1 MSGAL
6 RNVDWP
12 GLEMAGN
19 CSWEAHPTNW
29 NKASPSIS
37 SVQRGLLRQGLQDGC
52 DGTGTPLWYVLLT
65 HSLPPRTHPLAQDRQ
80 GPSGLCG
87 LALLTRSL
95 GSLVPSSLD
104 SLKSC
109 PVLPTS
115 KDLILSSLW
124 RWGSQLFPTARPCQE
139 ALQGWLRS
147 GPNVTCSR
155 GLWPTLPVVT
165 QGLVSMA
172 YLPRA
177 GTILQLRL

>member
-1 MSGAL
+1 M
-6 RNVDWP
+6 
-12 GLEMAGN
+12 
-19 CSWEAHPTNW
+19 
-29 NKASPSIS
+29 
-37 SVQRGLLRQGLQDGC
+37 
-52 DGTGTPLWYVLLT
+52 GTGTPLWYVLLT
-65 HSLPPRTHPLAQDRQ
+65 HTLPPRTHPLAQDRQ

-155 GLWPTLPVVT
+155 GLWPTLPV
-165 QGLVSMA
+165 S
-172 YLPRA
+172 PRVWSPWLTSRVQA
-177 GTILQLRL
+177 PSCS